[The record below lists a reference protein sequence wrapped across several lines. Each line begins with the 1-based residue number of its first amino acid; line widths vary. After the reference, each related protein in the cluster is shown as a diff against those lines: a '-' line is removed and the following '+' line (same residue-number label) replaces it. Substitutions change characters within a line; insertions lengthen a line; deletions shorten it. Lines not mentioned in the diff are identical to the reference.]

1 MDRASVFETAGWEF
15 DSLRAYKISREIIK
29 TWGRSSVGRAP
40 RLQRGCLEFEPPRLH
55 QNFKAF
61 REVRP
66 KIATIPGRYA
76 TIMARREGSMKECH
90 QKTSELY
97 SRLAQL
103 VERFAVNE
111 EVVGSIPTP
120 GAKS

>member
-1 MDRASVFETAGWEF
+1 MTCKSRARVRNHNKE
-15 DSLRAYKISREIIK
+15 LR
-29 TWGRSSVGRAP
+29 GRSSAGRAL
-40 RLQRGCLEFEPPRLH
+40 RSQRRGKEFESLRLH
-55 QNFKAF
+55 HDFKAF